1 MEGKDSP
8 WTSESPTTTSKMESQ
23 NALTATSIDIWQR
36 NADQRRKNEKQ
47 GDVSNVT
54 RKGI

>member
-23 NALTATSIDIWQR
+23 NALTATSMDIWQR